1 MHMYAC
7 YDDKSVIQNLKDAG
21 CDKKTAEAFMQYM
34 YDGKTDDA
42 VKLLKRYRISLLENL
57 HIQQK
62 QIDCLDYLVYTVQK
76 TKP

>member
-1 MHMYAC
+1 
-7 YDDKSVIQNLKDAG
+7 
-21 CDKKTAEAFMQYM
+21 MQYM
-34 YDGKTDDA
+34 HDGKTDDA

>member
-1 MHMYAC
+1 MRMYAC

-21 CDKKTAEAFMQYM
+21 CDQKTVEAFMQYM
-34 YDGKTDDA
+34 HDGKTDDA

-62 QIDCLDYLVYTVQK
+62 QIDCLDYLVYTVQR
-76 TKP
+76 TKS